1 MGVNNN
7 RKLKINDEAYCEI
20 VRVIS
25 HLQLQNGGKRVTT
38 SQAILE
44 MAKAYQTLNATDEL
58 DNRKI

>member
-1 MGVNNN
+1 MSNNN
-7 RKLKINDEAYCEI
+7 YRTLKISDEAYCQL

-44 MAKAYQTLNATDEL
+44 MAKAYRKLNGE
-58 DNRKI
+58 